1 MYYFFPHV
9 YTFKRYWRA
18 WPLVISV
25 VCYEIRMCSFF
36 LKYSQIC
43 YPFLLFIYNFIYS
56 LFIYSSYLFLVFL
69 YISDL
74 CRLPP
79 SLFSSNSLS
88 LSSPLS
94 SSTSSL
100 SLSLVHVLSPFSSI
114 TNSIY

>member
-1 MYYFFPHV
+1 MFIPS
-9 YTFKRYWRA
+9 KDIGERG
-18 WPLVISV
+18 LSSSV
-25 VCYEIRMCSFF
+25 LSAMRSECVVFF

-43 YPFLLFIYNFIYS
+43 YLFLLFIYNFIYS
-56 LFIYSSYLFLVFL
+56 LFIYSSYLFLVFI

-79 SLFSSNSLS
+79 AFSSNSLS
-88 LSSPLS
+88 LPSPLS

-114 TNSIY
+114 MNFIY

>member
-1 MYYFFPHV
+1 MFIPS
-9 YTFKRYWRA
+9 KDIGERG
-18 WPLVISV
+18 LSSSV
-25 VCYEIRMCSFF
+25 LSAMRSECAVFF

-56 LFIYSSYLFLVFL
+56 LFIYSSYLFLVFI

-79 SLFSSNSLS
+79 ALFSSNSLS

-114 TNSIY
+114 MNFIY